1 MDPTSASTPRSTP
14 LHEVT
19 SPGGIPS
26 ASSTPDA
33 AALPRLALAVFLAY
47 MTVALPL
54 PVIPLYVH
62 DGLGF
67 GNVVA
72 GLSIGIQFVA
82 TILTR
87 GYAGRLADHSG
98 ARRSMRS
105 GLVFCALSGAV
116 YMLSALLPLEAL
128 PRLLLLM
135 AGRLV
140 LGFGE
145 SQLVIGAL
153 AWGIG
158 LVGQPR
164 TGRVLSWMGMAMYGA
179 LAAGAPAGLWLS
191 GLDGTTGG
199 GMAIVGLATLLL
211 PLLALVTTTGITA
224 TRPAG
229 GTRGSFW
236 GIVGRIRLPGLAVA
250 LQGIGFAA
258 IGAFA
263 TLHFT
268 DRGWPHAGLALRC
281 FGGAFVLVRI
291 LLGHA
296 PDRFGGIPVALASLA
311 VETAGLLLLWSAG
324 TPLLALAGAAVTGAG
339 CSLVF
344 PALGVEVVKH
354 VPPQIRGTALGGFAA
369 FQDLSY
375 AVTGPLA
382 GLVANALGYAAIFGV
397 SALAALL
404 GLGMVLAM
412 RLRAEAGP
420 A

>member
-153 AWGIG
+153 A
-158 LVGQPR
+158 
-164 TGRVLSWMGMAMYGA
+164 
-179 LAAGAPAGLWLS
+179 
-191 GLDGTTGG
+191 
-199 GMAIVGLATLLL
+199 
-211 PLLALVTTTGITA
+211 
-224 TRPAG
+224 
-229 GTRGSFW
+229 
-236 GIVGRIRLPGLAVA
+236 
-250 LQGIGFAA
+250 
-258 IGAFA
+258 
-263 TLHFT
+263 
-268 DRGWPHAGLALRC
+268 
-281 FGGAFVLVRI
+281 
-291 LLGHA
+291 
-296 PDRFGGIPVALASLA
+296 
-311 VETAGLLLLWSAG
+311 
-324 TPLLALAGAAVTGAG
+324 
-339 CSLVF
+339 
-344 PALGVEVVKH
+344 
-354 VPPQIRGTALGGFAA
+354 
-369 FQDLSY
+369 
-375 AVTGPLA
+375 
-382 GLVANALGYAAIFGV
+382 
-397 SALAALL
+397 
-404 GLGMVLAM
+404 
-412 RLRAEAGP
+412 
-420 A
+420 